1 MSEPEFLDVED
12 VLAIHAALLEEHGGQ
27 AGIRDRGLLESAVA
41 TPQVTFGGELL
52 HEDLF
57 AMAAAYAFH
66 IAENQPF
73 IDGNKRA
80 AMGAA
85 LVFLDI
91 NGAPV
96 PEATDA
102 LYEAMIALAEG
113 RLDKLGLAAV
123 LRELAK

>member
-12 VLAIHAALLEEHGGQ
+12 VLTIQAALLDEHGGQ

-85 LVFLDI
+85 LVFLDV
-91 NGAPV
+91 NGVPV

-102 LYEAMIALAEG
+102 LHEAMIALAER
-113 RLDKLGLAAV
+113 RLDKTGLAAI
-123 LRELAK
+123 LRELAN

>member
-12 VLAIHAALLEEHGGQ
+12 VIAIHDALLEEHGGQ
-27 AGIRDRGLLESAVA
+27 AGFRDRGLLESAVA

-66 IAENQPF
+66 IAENQTF
-73 IDGNKRA
+73 VDGNKRA

-85 LVFLDI
+85 LVFLDV
-91 NGAPV
+91 NGAPA

-102 LYEAMIALAEG
+102 LHEAMIALAEG
-113 RLDKLGLAAV
+113 RLDKMGLAAI
-123 LRELAK
+123 LRGLAK

>member
-73 IDGNKRA
+73 VDGNKRA

-91 NGAPV
+91 NGIEVA
-96 PEATDA
+96 EATDA
-102 LYEAMIALAEG
+102 LQEAMIALAER
-113 RLDKLGLAAV
+113 RLDKTGLAAI

>member
-1 MSEPEFLDVED
+1 VSEPEFLDVED
-12 VLAIHAALLEEHGGQ
+12 VLAIHDALLDEHGGQ

-73 IDGNKRA
+73 ADGNKRA

-85 LVFLDI
+85 LVFLDV
-91 NGAPV
+91 NGAPA

-102 LYEAMIALAEG
+102 LHEAMIALAEG
-113 RLDKLGLAAV
+113 RLDKMGLAAI
-123 LRELAK
+123 LRGLAK

>member
-41 TPQVTFGGELL
+41 TPRVTFGGELL

-73 IDGNKRA
+73 LDGNKRA
-80 AMGAA
+80 ALGAA
-85 LVFLDI
+85 LVFLDV

-102 LYEAMIALAEG
+102 LHEAMIALAEG
-113 RLDKLGLAAV
+113 RLDKMGLAAI
-123 LRELAK
+123 LRELVE